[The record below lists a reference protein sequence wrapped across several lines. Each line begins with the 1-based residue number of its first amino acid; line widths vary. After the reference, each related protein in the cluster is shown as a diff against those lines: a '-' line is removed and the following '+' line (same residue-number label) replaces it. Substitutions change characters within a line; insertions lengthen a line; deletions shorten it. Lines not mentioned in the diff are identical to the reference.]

1 MQTIDSAPGRS
12 YRIRVKSWNGTG
24 PVLAEAAQANNNIK
38 TRRWRR
44 SRACDEDSTWSW
56 SWSRSAV
63 RRHVRNFILIGIN
76 TKCRREERE
85 SERETERATLTNW
98 RTDCM
103 ADIEQWDKKSAHT
116 HTHEQLPADEIFTL
130 AIINRL
136 PRDIISM
143 MELCLPCLSQFL
155 SLSRSLFRSF
165 ALARSVVLF
174 IYLFCYAVFVAAL
187 VGRVQCWNAHR
198 TNWNCCDN
206 NKNSTL
212 GPRFCSSLSLSLPL
226 PHLLGLAPLLPGW
239 RLDWLCLPD
248 WQLDVAKTLTDQ
260 AICSCKFISISFCC
274 NDNSNNNNNRQRSS
288 CSLGL
293 RRLPLLLGNAA
304 VFVVLLIGRC
314 PGLAAT
320 TCRC

>member
-1 MQTIDSAPGRS
+1 
-12 YRIRVKSWNGTG
+12 
-24 PVLAEAAQANNNIK
+24 
-38 TRRWRR
+38 
-44 SRACDEDSTWSW
+44 
-56 SWSRSAV
+56 
-63 RRHVRNFILIGIN
+63 
-76 TKCRREERE
+76 
-85 SERETERATLTNW
+85 
-98 RTDCM
+98 M

-116 HTHEQLPADEIFTL
+116 HTQRDTHEQLPADEIFTL

-174 IYLFCYAVFVAAL
+174 IYLCCYAVFVAAL

-212 GPRFCSSLSLSLPL
+212 GPRFCSSLSLSPSSTSS
-226 PHLLGLAPLLPGW
+226 PWLGSTVAWLTTWLAVPA
-239 RLDWLCLPD
+239 WLTD

-274 NDNSNNNNNRQRSS
+274 NDNNNNNRQRSS

-304 VFVVLLIGRC
+304 VFVVLLIGCC

>member
-24 PVLAEAAQANNNIK
+24 PVLAEAAQANNNNNNSK

-56 SWSRSAV
+56 SWSRGAV
-63 RRHVRNFILIGIN
+63 CRHVRNFILIGIN
-76 TKCRREERE
+76 TKCRREKRE

-155 SLSRSLFRSF
+155 SLSRSLFRSCS
-165 ALARSVVLF
+165 LCCF
-174 IYLFCYAVFVAAL
+174 IYLFILLCGFCRCAS
-187 VGRVQCWNAHR
+187 W
-198 TNWNCCDN
+198 
-206 NKNSTL
+206 
-212 GPRFCSSLSLSLPL
+212 PRAMLECSSNQLK
-226 PHLLGLAPLLPGW
+226 LL
-239 RLDWLCLPD
+239 
-248 WQLDVAKTLTDQ
+248 WQQ
-260 AICSCKFISISFCC
+260 
-274 NDNSNNNNNRQRSS
+274 
-288 CSLGL
+288 
-293 RRLPLLLGNAA
+293 
-304 VFVVLLIGRC
+304 
-314 PGLAAT
+314 
-320 TCRC
+320 